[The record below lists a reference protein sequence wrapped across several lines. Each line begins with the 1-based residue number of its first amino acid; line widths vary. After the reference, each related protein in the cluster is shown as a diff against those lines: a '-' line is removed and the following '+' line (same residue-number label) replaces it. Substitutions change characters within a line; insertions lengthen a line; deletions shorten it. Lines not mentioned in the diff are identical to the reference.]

1 MINNENLLL
10 KNALIYENGH
20 KRRTQHILKVYALS
34 SCIATS
40 ENLTEEQLTVIKAAT
55 ILHDIAIKS
64 CKEKYG
70 NAEQSLQQ
78 KEALNIVPTMLK
90 AANYLSSLTDDI
102 LFLILNHHNY
112 NNISD
117 IRLQILVEADLLVNY
132 MEDPDEYAAL
142 HICDTDL
149 FKTKTGFELKMKIM
163 GK

>member
-78 KEALNIVPTMLK
+78 KEALNIVPTMLLPVFWAFYK
-90 AANYLSSLTDDI
+90 MNGIAEMSSPGKHGLQTIWITNQRRTNRTETNMYSKIITKLSSLVMII
-102 LFLILNHHNY
+102 L
-112 NNISD
+112 
-117 IRLQILVEADLLVNY
+117 
-132 MEDPDEYAAL
+132 
-142 HICDTDL
+142 L
-149 FKTKTGFELKMKIM
+149 FRE
-163 GK
+163 